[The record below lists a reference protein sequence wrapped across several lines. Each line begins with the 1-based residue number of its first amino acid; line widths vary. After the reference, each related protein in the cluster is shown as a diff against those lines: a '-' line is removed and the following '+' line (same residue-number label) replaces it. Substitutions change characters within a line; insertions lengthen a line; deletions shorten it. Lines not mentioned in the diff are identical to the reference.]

1 MTEVDP
7 NTLGETARA
16 LLWVIDALLAGG
28 GGYLVG
34 RKQKVQLEP
43 NRVEV
48 APDICTL
55 LRATLEKQVEENG
68 KSVEILSLCLSATE
82 KEVAEIKGQMPH
94 INQGII
100 RIENKLDALIGK
112 VRP

>member
-1 MTEVDP
+1 MI
-7 NTLGETARA
+7 ETGGMSEGTQA
-16 LLWVIDALLAGG
+16 LLWVIGLLVTGG
-28 GGYLVG
+28 GGYFVG
-34 RKQKVQLEP
+34 RKREVRLEP

-48 APDICTL
+48 APDSCTQ

-68 KSVEILSLCLSATE
+68 KSVEILSLRLSATE

>member
-1 MTEVDP
+1 MSEGTQ
-7 NTLGETARA
+7 A
-16 LLWVIDALLAGG
+16 LLWVIGLLVTGG
-28 GGYLVG
+28 GGYFVG
-34 RKQKVQLEP
+34 RKREVRLEP

-48 APDICTL
+48 APDSCTQ

-68 KSVEILSLCLSATE
+68 KSVEILSLRLSATE

>member
-1 MTEVDP
+1 M
-7 NTLGETARA
+7 
-16 LLWVIDALLAGG
+16 
-28 GGYLVG
+28 
-34 RKQKVQLEP
+34 
-43 NRVEV
+43 
-48 APDICTL
+48 
-55 LRATLEKQVEENG
+55 
-68 KSVEILSLCLSATE
+68 EILSLCLSATE